1 MNCKEAIE
9 LAEEAIDKDL
19 PRAVKRRLDLH
30 LSRCEFCRRLFE
42 AERAEHVRWFR
53 IFNDPAAMR
62 SLPPGFADRLVA
74 TAHVDR
80 LGFWFRIPRW
90 AKIAACFALLLSG
103 AVYAAAIARPKQV
116 EPVCPPEDPVM
127 DVGKLPCDETLS
139 EEGTQ
144 MSIQKTL
151 TAAAS
156 AAVLTAT
163 ALDYPVYTVTTSGD
177 GTNNLSSAQVEVV
190 SEEGATPETVAFSSL
205 ALTSGTFR
213 KKGTGFLMS
222 ADGMASFTGTV
233 LVEEGA
239 WISTKLGHLGRSAS
253 ATDRSSVVV
262 SNGASIVF
270 DIPDSETAAFRHN
283 ITLGGAGYNGMGAVC
298 VNSPGPNIS
307 AGKPLFRNST
317 WTMTDDATIK
327 QPNRISDKPLCTW
340 YVTLAMNGHTLTFSG
355 FGDVT
360 DSTYNRTYLF
370 NSLFSGTVG
379 HIVLDSA
386 RLYYYNYG
394 TSTSEYKAY
403 TFTGSSANTLTVKGG
418 DGNRT
423 RNGSWLYTSNMTH
436 PSPWTLVFDG
446 SGVVSAGSG
455 TWGTTNTI
463 PQAGWAGPVMLASE
477 NAFVTAGSTNAYS
490 FPNTISGKGGLQCSR
505 GQQINLI
512 NGGNSFKGEV
522 KINTGRDSSHDG
534 ELRVFWNGALPKD
547 SAGATLYNSDLT
559 LMYSHDYQLPSLIF
573 DVADGKSEKF
583 AGGTNGV
590 VRSFKKTGAG
600 VLDMTSPLTVTG
612 VTELAGGTL
621 RLPCDR
627 AGLVFGAEFHGDDLT
642 SSVGNIDNVITN
654 CVELGTDL
662 MYTDDLVK
670 WQRLDSTAY
679 NRRRLFTYH
688 GYIWNRTNEPQTWT
702 FAAQIVS
709 GMQIFIDGVQ
719 QNWTGVSSWYNFYN
733 DKKVGF
739 MTFSNVSRG
748 WHRLDVRAYATQ
760 ADSGYGLLANR
771 IGGVDKIE
779 NATWQADLGLAIDR
793 QGRGSKNYA
802 DYERLVD
809 PGDGSFLTVVPGD
822 AENADGV
829 IAHMP
834 KFDHLK
840 FTGGT
845 LDTRGS
851 NIAVPVL
858 EGVDGA
864 VTNSNAYYPGGSLT
878 VGQKWMLSGYAM
890 ENKTLEV
897 TGKLRFAAG
906 AMLDCADLAF
916 LSRNGGHTLAMATGG
931 IDGMPAFDGK
941 ASGNKGWHLVK
952 ESGNGVE
959 SLKLFWRLGTT
970 IVIR

>member
-1 MNCKEAIE
+1 MN
-9 LAEEAIDKDL
+9 
-19 PRAVKRRLDLH
+19 
-30 LSRCEFCRRLFE
+30 
-42 AERAEHVRWFR
+42 
-53 IFNDPAAMR
+53 
-62 SLPPGFADRLVA
+62 
-74 TAHVDR
+74 
-80 LGFWFRIPRW
+80 
-90 AKIAACFALLLSG
+90 
-103 AVYAAAIARPKQV
+103 
-116 EPVCPPEDPVM
+116 
-127 DVGKLPCDETLS
+127 
-139 EEGTQ
+139 
-144 MSIQKTL
+144 IQKTL

-163 ALDYPVYTVTTSGD
+163 ALEYPVYTVTTSGD
-177 GTNNLSSAQVEVV
+177 GTNSLSSAQVEVV
-190 SEEGATPETVAFSSL
+190 AEEGATPETVAFSSI
-205 ALTSGTFR
+205 TPTTGTFR

-222 ADGMASFTGTV
+222 ADGMASFAGTV

-239 WISTKLGHLGRSAS
+239 WISTKLGHLGKSTSAEKS
-253 ATDRSSVVV
+253 AVVV

-283 ITLGGAGYNGMGAVC
+283 ITLGGAGYNGMGAIC

-307 AGKPLFRNST
+307 ASKPLFRNST

-360 DSTYNRTYLF
+360 DLTYNRTYLF

-386 RLYYYNYG
+386 RLYYYNHG

-403 TFTGSSANTLTVKGG
+403 TFTGSSANTLTVRGG
-418 DGNRT
+418 DGNKT
-423 RNGSWLYTSNMTH
+423 RNDSWLYTSNMTH

-446 SGVVSAGSG
+446 SGAVSAGSG

-490 FPNTISGKGGLQCSR
+490 FPNTISGNGGLQCSR

-522 KINTGRDSSHDG
+522 KINTSRDPNHDG

-559 LMYSHDYQLPSLIF
+559 LMYSHDYHLPLLTF
-573 DVADGKSEKF
+573 DVAEGKTKKF
-583 AGGTNGV
+583 SGGTNGV

-621 RLPCDR
+621 RLPCAR
-627 AGLVFGAEFHGDDLT
+627 AGLVFGAEFHGNDLT
-642 SSVGNIDNVITN
+642 SSVGDINNVITN

-662 MYTDDLVK
+662 MYTDDRVQ
-670 WQRLDSTAY
+670 WQRLDPTAY

-719 QNWTGVSSWYNFYN
+719 QNWTGVSTWYNFYN

-739 MTFSNVSRG
+739 MTFSNVTPRC
-748 WHRLDVRAYATQ
+748 HRIDVRAYATQ
-760 ADSGYGLLANR
+760 VDAGYGLLANR
-771 IGGVDKIE
+771 IGGVDKIV

-793 QGRGSKNYA
+793 QGRGSTNYA

-822 AENADGV
+822 AENAEDV

-851 NIAVPVL
+851 DIAVPVL

-878 VGQKWMLSGYAM
+878 VGQKWIVSGAATAG
-890 ENKTLEV
+890 KTLKV
-897 TGKLRFAAG
+897 TGSLKFADGSVLEGTDFA
-906 AMLDCADLAF
+906 L
-916 LSRNGGHTLAMATGG
+916 LSRKTEHTLAMATGG
-931 IDGMPAFDGK
+931 IDGMPAFDSN
-941 ASGNKGWHLVK
+941 APGNKGWHLVK
-952 ESGNGVE
+952 VTENDVE
-959 SLKLFWRLGTT
+959 KLKLFWQLGGCRTD
-970 IVIR
+970 

>member
-1 MNCKEAIE
+1 MN
-9 LAEEAIDKDL
+9 
-19 PRAVKRRLDLH
+19 
-30 LSRCEFCRRLFE
+30 
-42 AERAEHVRWFR
+42 
-53 IFNDPAAMR
+53 M
-62 SLPPGFADRLVA
+62 
-74 TAHVDR
+74 
-80 LGFWFRIPRW
+80 
-90 AKIAACFALLLSG
+90 
-103 AVYAAAIARPKQV
+103 
-116 EPVCPPEDPVM
+116 
-127 DVGKLPCDETLS
+127 
-139 EEGTQ
+139 
-144 MSIQKTL
+144 QKTL

-156 AAVLTAT
+156 AVMLTAT
-163 ALDYPVYTVTTSGD
+163 ALEYPVYTVTTSGD
-177 GTNNLSSAQVEVV
+177 GTNSLSSAQVEVV
-190 SEEGATPETVAFSSL
+190 AEEGAASETVAFSSL

-222 ADGMASFTGTV
+222 ADGMSSFTGTV

-239 WISTKLGHLGRSAS
+239 WISTKLGHLGKSTSAEKS
-253 ATDRSSVVV
+253 AVVV

-270 DIPDSETAAFRHN
+270 DIPDSATAAFRHN

-317 WTMTDDATIK
+317 WTMTDDAAIK

-386 RLYYYNYG
+386 RLYYYNYD
-394 TSTSEYKAY
+394 TSTSAY
-403 TFTGSSANTLTVKGG
+403 TFTGSGANTLTIRGG

-423 RNGSWLYTSNMTH
+423 RNDSWLYTSYMTQ
-436 PSPWTLVFDG
+436 PSPWTLVFEG
-446 SGVVSAGSG
+446 SGVVSSGSG

-463 PQAGWAGPVMLASE
+463 PQAGWAGPVVLSSE
-477 NAFVTAGSTNAYS
+477 NAFVTGSSTNS
-490 FPNTISGKGGLQCSR
+490 FSFLNAVSGNGGLQCSR

-522 KINTGRDSSHDG
+522 KINTSRDPNHDG
-534 ELRVFWNGALPKD
+534 ELRVFWDGALPKD

-559 LMYSHDYQLPSLIF
+559 LMYSHGYQLPSLIF

-627 AGLVFGAEFHGDDLT
+627 AGLIFGWRVQEGSASEGVSALT
-642 SSVGNIDNVITN
+642 PMLTN
-654 CVELGTDL
+654 RVEQGANLC
-662 MYTDDLVK
+662 YTDDMVE
-670 WQRLDSTAY
+670 WQRLDS
-679 NRRRLFTYH
+679 NVKRLFTYH
-688 GYIWNRTNEPQTWT
+688 GYIWNRTDEPQTWT
-702 FAAQIVS
+702 FAAQIS
-709 GMQIFIDGVQ
+709 QGMQIYIDGVNQ
-719 QNWTGVSSWYNFYN
+719 SWTDVSSWYNFYA
-733 DKKVGF
+733 DMKVGF
-739 MTFSNVSRG
+739 MTFSDVATG
-748 WHRLDVRAYATQ
+748 CHRIDVRMYTGSDRRAWGTV
-760 ADSGYGLLANR
+760 ANR
-771 IGGVDKIE
+771 WQGEGVSGTPT

-793 QGRGSKNYA
+793 QGRGSTNYA

-851 NIAVPVL
+851 DIAVPVL

-878 VGQKWMLSGYAM
+878 VGQKWTLSGYAM
-890 ENKTLEV
+890 ENKTLKV
-897 TGKLRFAAG
+897 TGKMKFAAG

>member
-1 MNCKEAIE
+1 MN
-9 LAEEAIDKDL
+9 
-19 PRAVKRRLDLH
+19 
-30 LSRCEFCRRLFE
+30 
-42 AERAEHVRWFR
+42 
-53 IFNDPAAMR
+53 
-62 SLPPGFADRLVA
+62 
-74 TAHVDR
+74 
-80 LGFWFRIPRW
+80 
-90 AKIAACFALLLSG
+90 
-103 AVYAAAIARPKQV
+103 
-116 EPVCPPEDPVM
+116 
-127 DVGKLPCDETLS
+127 
-139 EEGTQ
+139 
-144 MSIQKTL
+144 IQKTL

-163 ALDYPVYTVTTSGD
+163 ALDYPVYTVTTSGN

-190 SEEGATPETVAFSSL
+190 SADGATPETVAFTSL
-205 ALTSGTFR
+205 TLSSGTFR

-253 ATDRSSVVV
+253 ATDRSAVVV

-270 DIPDSETAAFRHN
+270 DIPDSATAAFRHN
-283 ITLGGAGYNGMGAVC
+283 ITLGGVGYNGMGVVC
-298 VNSPGPNIS
+298 VNDPGPNTS
-307 AGKPLFRNST
+307 ASKPLFRNST

-327 QPNRISDKPLCTW
+327 LLNRTSNKPLCAW
-340 YVTLAMNGHTLTFSG
+340 YVSFAMNGHTLTFSG

-360 DSTYNRTYLF
+360 GSTYNHTYLF
-370 NSLFSGTVG
+370 NSTFSGTIG

-386 RLYYYNYG
+386 RLYYYNHG
-394 TSTSEYKAY
+394 TSTSTY
-403 TFTGSSANTLTVKGG
+403 TFTGSGANTLTVKGG

-423 RNGSWLYTSNMTH
+423 RNDAWLYTSYMTQ
-436 PSPWTLVFDG
+436 PSPWTLVFEG
-446 SGVVSAGSG
+446 SGVVSSGSG

-463 PQAGWAGPVMLASE
+463 PQAGWSGHVVLSNG
-477 NAFVTAGSTNAYS
+477 NAFVTGASTNSYS
-490 FPNTISGKGGLQCSR
+490 FLNTVSGNGGLQCSR
-505 GQQINLI
+505 GQQINLV

-522 KINTGRDSSHDG
+522 KINTSRDPNHDG
-534 ELRVFWNGALPKD
+534 ELRVFWDGALPKD

-670 WQRLDSTAY
+670 WQRLDSTVY

-688 GYIWNRTNEPQTWT
+688 GYIWNRTNESQTWT
-702 FAAQIVS
+702 FASQIVS

-739 MTFSNVSRG
+739 MTFSNVSPG

-802 DYERLVD
+802 DYEKLVD

-822 AENADGV
+822 AESAEGV

-840 FTGGT
+840 FTGGK

-851 NIAVPVL
+851 DITVPVL
-858 EGVDGA
+858 EGVNGV
-864 VTNSNAYYPGGSLT
+864 VTNSNAYFPGGSLT
-878 VGQKWMLSGYAM
+878 VGQKWIIPGAATA
-890 ENKTLEV
+890 NKTLKV
-897 TGKLRFAAG
+897 SGKLKFAAG
-906 AMLDCADLAF
+906 SVLEWDSLAS
-916 LSRNGGHTLAMATGG
+916 LPHNEHTLATATRG
-931 IDGMPAFDGK
+931 IDGIPTFDTR
-941 ASGNKGWHLVK
+941 ARGNKGWHLVK
-952 ESGNGVE
+952 TTVNGVD
-959 SLKLFWRLGTT
+959 SLKFFWRLGT
-970 IVIR
+970 IISFH

>member
-1 MNCKEAIE
+1 MNCKDAIE

-30 LSRCEFCRRLFE
+30 LSRCESCRRLFE

-53 IFNDPAAMR
+53 IFNDPAAMH
-62 SLPPGFADRLVA
+62 SLPQGFEDRLVA
-74 TAHVDR
+74 AAHVAR
-80 LGFWFRIPRW
+80 CGFWSRIPRW
-90 AKIAACFALLLSG
+90 AKIAACLVLLLSG
-103 AVYAAAIARPKQV
+103 ATYAAVIARPKQV
-116 EPVCPPEDPVM
+116 ESVLPSEEPVM
-127 DVGKLPCDETLS
+127 DVGKLPYDEILQ
-139 EEGTQ
+139 EEGTP
-144 MSIQKTL
+144 MNMQKTL

-156 AAVLTAT
+156 AVMLTAT
-163 ALDYPVYTVTTSGD
+163 ALEYPVYTVTTSGD
-177 GTNNLSSAQVEVV
+177 GTNNLYSAQVEVV
-190 SEEGATPETVAFSSL
+190 PEAGAASETVAFSSI
-205 ALTSGTFR
+205 TPTKGTFR

-222 ADGMASFTGTV
+222 ADGMSSFTGTV

-239 WISTKLGHLGRSAS
+239 WISTKLGHLGKSTYAEKSA
-253 ATDRSSVVV
+253 VVV

-298 VNSPGPNIS
+298 VNSPGSNIS
-307 AGKPLFRNST
+307 ASKPLFRNST

-327 QPNRISDKPLCTW
+327 LLTRTDKLLCTW
-340 YVTLAMNGHTLTFSG
+340 YVTFAMNGHTLTFSG

-370 NSLFSGTVG
+370 NSAFSGTVG

-386 RLYYYNYG
+386 RLYYYNYDTA
-394 TSTSEYKAY
+394 TSTY
-403 TFTGSSANTLTVKGG
+403 TFTGSSANTLTIRGG

-423 RNGSWLYTSNMTH
+423 RNDAWLNTSFMTQ
-436 PSPWTLVFDG
+436 PSPWTLVFEG
-446 SGVVSAGSG
+446 SGVVSSGSG

-463 PQAGWAGPVMLASE
+463 PQAGWAGPVVLSSE
-477 NAFVTAGSTNAYS
+477 NAFVTGSSTNSYS
-490 FPNTISGKGGLQCSR
+490 FLNAVSGNGGLQCSR

-522 KINTGRDSSHDG
+522 KINTSSDPNHDG

-559 LMYSHDYQLPSLIF
+559 LMYSHDYQLPLLTF
-573 DVADGKSEKF
+573 DVADGKTKKF
-583 AGGTNGV
+583 SGGTNGV

-627 AGLVFGAEFHGDDLT
+627 AGLIFGWRVQEGSASEGVSALT
-642 SSVGNIDNVITN
+642 PMLTN
-654 CVELGTDL
+654 RVEQGANLV
-662 MYTDDLVK
+662 YTDDMVE
-670 WQRLDSTAY
+670 WQRFDS
-679 NRRRLFTYH
+679 NVKRLFTYH
-688 GYIWNRTNEPQTWT
+688 GYIWNRANAAQTWT
-702 FAAQIVS
+702 FAAQITQ
-709 GMQIFIDGVQ
+709 GMQIYIDGVK
-719 QNWTGVSSWYNFYN
+719 QNWTDVSSWYNFYS

-739 MTFSNVSRG
+739 MTFNNVAPG
-748 WHRLDVRAYATQ
+748 CHQIDVRMYTGS
-760 ADSGYGLLANR
+760 DRRSWGTVANR
-771 IGGVDKIE
+771 WQGEGVSGTPT

-793 QGRGSKNYA
+793 QGRGSTNYA

-822 AENADGV
+822 AENAEGV

-851 NIAVPVL
+851 DIAVPVL
-858 EGVDGA
+858 EGVNGA

-878 VGQKWMLSGYAM
+878 VGEKWIISGAATA
-890 ENKTLEV
+890 NKTLKV
-897 TGKLRFAAG
+897 TGRLKFAAG
-906 AMLDCADLAF
+906 SVLESVDLAV
-916 LSRNGGHTLAMATGG
+916 LPHGEYTLATATGG
-931 IDGMPAFDGK
+931 IDGMPAFDDM
-941 ASGNKGWHLVK
+941 ARGNKGWHLVK
-952 ESGNGVE
+952 ESVNGVE
-959 SLKLFWRLGTT
+959 SLKFFWQSGMA

>member
-1 MNCKEAIE
+1 
-9 LAEEAIDKDL
+9 
-19 PRAVKRRLDLH
+19 
-30 LSRCEFCRRLFE
+30 
-42 AERAEHVRWFR
+42 
-53 IFNDPAAMR
+53 
-62 SLPPGFADRLVA
+62 
-74 TAHVDR
+74 
-80 LGFWFRIPRW
+80 
-90 AKIAACFALLLSG
+90 
-103 AVYAAAIARPKQV
+103 
-116 EPVCPPEDPVM
+116 
-127 DVGKLPCDETLS
+127 
-139 EEGTQ
+139 

-163 ALDYPVYTVTTSGD
+163 ALEYPVYTVTTSGD
-177 GTNNLSSAQVEVV
+177 GTNSLSSAQVEVV
-190 SEEGATPETVAFSSL
+190 PEAGAASETVAFSSI
-205 ALTSGTFR
+205 TPTKGTFR

-222 ADGMASFTGTV
+222 ADGMSSFTGTV

-239 WISTKLGHLGRSAS
+239 WISTKLGHLGKSTYAEKSA
-253 ATDRSSVVV
+253 VVV

-270 DIPDSETAAFRHN
+270 DILDSETAAFRHN

-394 TSTSEYKAY
+394 TSTSAY

-418 DGNRT
+418 DGNKT
-423 RNGSWLYTSNMTH
+423 RNDSWLITDNMVQG
-436 PSPWTLVFDG
+436 SPWTLKIENKG
-446 SGVVSAGSG
+446 IIRASSGD
-455 TWGTTNTI
+455 WGTTNSI
-463 PQAGWAGPVMLASE
+463 AKAGWAGPVQLVNGLGFLSG
-477 NAFVTAGSTNAYS
+477 NSGKS
-490 FPNTISGKGGLQCSR
+490 FTLPNTVYGNGGLQCTR
-505 GQQINLI
+505 GLQINLI
-512 NGGNSFKGEV
+512 NAGNSFDGELRM
-522 KINTGRDSSHDG
+522 NTNRDAEHDG
-534 ELRVFWNGALPKD
+534 ELRVFWDGALPKD

-559 LMYSHDYQLPSLIF
+559 LMYSHDYHLPLLTF
-573 DVADGKSEKF
+573 DVAEGKTKKF
-583 AGGTNGV
+583 SGGTNGV

-627 AGLVFGAEFHGDDLT
+627 AGLIFGWRVQEENADDGVSALT
-642 SSVGNIDNVITN
+642 PMLTN
-654 CVELGTDL
+654 RVEQGANLV
-662 MYTDDLVK
+662 YTDDMVE
-670 WQRLDSTAY
+670 WQRFDS
-679 NRRRLFTYH
+679 NVKRLFTYH
-688 GYIWNRTNEPQTWT
+688 GYIWNRTNAAQIWT
-702 FAAQIVS
+702 FAAQITQ
-709 GMQIFIDGVQ
+709 GMQIYIDGVKQ
-719 QNWTGVSSWYNFYN
+719 SWTGVSSWYNFYN

-739 MTFSNVSRG
+739 MTFSNVAPG
-748 WHRLDVRAYATQ
+748 CHQIDVRMYTGSDRRAWGTV
-760 ADSGYGLLANR
+760 ANR
-771 IGGVDKIE
+771 WQGEGVSGTPT

-793 QGRGSKNYA
+793 QGRGSTNYA

-840 FTGGT
+840 FTGGM

-878 VGQKWMLSGYAM
+878 VGEKWMLSGYAM

-897 TGKLRFAAG
+897 TGKLRFATG
-906 AMLDCADLAF
+906 AMLDCADLEI
-916 LSRNGGHTLAMATGG
+916 LSRNGEHTLATATGG
-931 IDGMPAFDGK
+931 IDGVPAFDDK
-941 ASGNKGWHLVK
+941 ARGNKGWHLVK
-952 ESGNGVE
+952 ESVNGVE
-959 SLKLFWRLGTT
+959 SLKFFWRLGTT
-970 IVIR
+970 VVIR

>member
-1 MNCKEAIE
+1 MNCTEAID
-9 LAEEAIDKDL
+9 LAEEAMDKDL

-30 LSRCEFCRRLFE
+30 LSRCESCRRLFE
-42 AERAEHVRWFR
+42 AESAEHVRWFR

-62 SLPPGFADRLVA
+62 SLPPGFADRLAA
-74 TAHVDR
+74 TAHVAR

-103 AVYAAAIARPKQV
+103 AVYAAAIARLKQV
-116 EPVCPPEDPVM
+116 EPVCPPEEPVM
-127 DVGKLPCDETLS
+127 YVGKLPYDETLQ

-144 MSIQKTL
+144 MNMQKTL

-156 AAVLTAT
+156 AVVLTAT
-163 ALDYPVYTVTTSGD
+163 ALEYPVYTVTTSGD
-177 GTNNLSSAQVEVV
+177 GTNSLSSAQVEVV
-190 SEEGATPETVAFSSL
+190 AEEGATPETVAFSSI
-205 ALTSGTFR
+205 TPTPTTGTFR

-270 DIPDSETAAFRHN
+270 DIPDSATAAFRHN

-386 RLYYYNYG
+386 RLYYYNYSDA
-394 TSTSEYKAY
+394 TNSVY

-418 DGNRT
+418 DGNKT
-423 RNGSWLYTSNMTH
+423 RNDSWLITDNMVQG
-436 PSPWTLVFDG
+436 SPWTLKIENGGVIRAS
-446 SGVVSAGSG
+446 SGD
-455 TWGTTNTI
+455 WGTTNSI
-463 PQAGWAGPVMLASE
+463 AKAGWAGPVQLVDGLGFLSS
-477 NAFVTAGSTNAYS
+477 NSGKS
-490 FPNTISGKGGLQCSR
+490 FTLPNTVYGNGGLQCTR
-505 GQQINLI
+505 GLQINLI
-512 NGGNSFKGEV
+512 NAGNSFGGELRM
-522 KINTGRDSSHDG
+522 NTNRDDQHDG
-534 ELRVFWNGALPKD
+534 ELRVFWDGALPKD

-559 LMYSHDYQLPSLIF
+559 LMYSHDYHLPLLTF
-573 DVADGKSEKF
+573 DVAEGKTKKF
-583 AGGTNGV
+583 SGGTNGV

-627 AGLVFGAEFHGDDLT
+627 AGLVFGAEFHGNDLT
-642 SSVGNIDNVITN
+642 SSVDDINNVITN

-662 MYTDDLVK
+662 MYTDDRVQ
-670 WQRLDSTAY
+670 WQRLDPTAY

-702 FAAQIVS
+702 FAAQIVN
-709 GMQIFIDGVQ
+709 GMQIFIDGVK

-739 MTFSNVSRG
+739 MTFSNVTPRC
-748 WHRLDVRAYATQ
+748 HRIDVRAYATEK
-760 ADSGYGLLANR
+760 DVGYGLLANR
-771 IGGVDKIE
+771 IGGVDKIV

-793 QGRGSKNYA
+793 QGRGSTNYA

-851 NIAVPVL
+851 DITVPVL

-864 VTNSNAYYPGGSLT
+864 VTNSNAYYPGGTLT
-878 VGQKWMLSGYAM
+878 VGERWIISGAATA
-890 ENKTLEV
+890 NKTLKV
-897 TGKLRFAAG
+897 TGRLKFAVG
-906 AMLDCADLAF
+906 SVLDGADLEVLAH
-916 LSRNGGHTLAMATGG
+916 GEYTLATATGG
-931 IDGMPAFDGK
+931 IDGMPAFDDR
-941 ASGNKGWHLVK
+941 ARGNKGWHLVN
-952 ESGNGVE
+952 ESVNGVE
-959 SLKLFWRLGTT
+959 SLKFYWQSGMA
-970 IVIR
+970 IIIR

>member
-1 MNCKEAIE
+1 MNCTEAID
-9 LAEEAIDKDL
+9 LAEEAMDKDL

-30 LSRCEFCRRLFE
+30 LARCESCRRLFE

-62 SLPPGFADRLVA
+62 SLPPGFAGRLAA
-74 TAHVDR
+74 TAHVAR

-90 AKIAACFALLLSG
+90 AKIAACLVLLLSG
-103 AVYAAAIARPKQV
+103 ATYAAAIARPKQV
-116 EPVCPPEDPVM
+116 ESDLPPEEPVM
-127 DVGKLPCDETLS
+127 DVGKLPYDETLQ

-144 MSIQKTL
+144 MNMQKTL
-151 TAAAS
+151 TVAAS
-156 AAVLTAT
+156 AVVLTAT
-163 ALDYPVYTVTTSGD
+163 ALEYPVYTVTTSGD
-177 GTNNLSSAQVEVV
+177 GTNSLSSAQVEVV
-190 SEEGATPETVAFSSL
+190 AEEGATPEMVAFSSI
-205 ALTSGTFR
+205 TPTPTKGTFR

-222 ADGMASFTGTV
+222 ADGMSSFTGTV

-253 ATDRSSVVV
+253 SSERSEVVV

-298 VNSPGPNIS
+298 VNSPGPNMS
-307 AGKPLFRNST
+307 SGKPLFRNST

-327 QPNRISDKPLCTW
+327 QLNRTSDKPLCAY
-340 YVTLAMNGHTLTFSG
+340 YVTFAMNGHTLTFSG

-360 DSTYNRTYLF
+360 SETYNRTYLF
-370 NSLFSGTVG
+370 NSQFPEPVG

-386 RLYYYNYG
+386 RLYYCNSG
-394 TSTSEYKAY
+394 ASTSTY

-418 DGNRT
+418 DGGKT
-423 RNGSWLYTSNMTH
+423 RNDSWLITDNMVQG
-436 PSPWTLVFDG
+436 SPWTLKIENDG
-446 SGVVSAGSG
+446 IIRASSGE
-455 TWGTTNTI
+455 WGTTNSI
-463 PQAGWAGPVMLASE
+463 AKAGWAGPVQLVDGLGFLSS
-477 NAFVTAGSTNAYS
+477 NPGQS
-490 FPNTISGKGGLQCSR
+490 FTLPNTVYGNGGLQCTR
-505 GQQINLI
+505 GLQINLI
-512 NGGNSFKGEV
+512 NAGNSFDGELRL
-522 KINTGRDSSHDG
+522 NTNRDDEHDG
-534 ELRVFWNGALPKD
+534 ELRVFWDGALPKD

-559 LMYSHDYQLPSLIF
+559 LMYSHDYHLPLLTF
-573 DVADGKSEKF
+573 DVAEGKTKKF
-583 AGGTNGV
+583 SGGTNGV

-621 RLPCDR
+621 RLPCTR
-627 AGLVFGAEFHGDDLT
+627 AGLVFGAEFHGSDLT
-642 SSVGNIDNVITN
+642 SSVGDINNVITN

-662 MYTDDLVK
+662 MYTDDRVQ
-670 WQRLDSTAY
+670 WQRLDPTAY

-709 GMQIFIDGVQ
+709 GMQIFIDGVK
-719 QNWTGVSSWYNFYN
+719 QNWTGVSTWYNFYN

-739 MTFSNVSRG
+739 MTFNNVSPG

-760 ADSGYGLLANR
+760 ADSGYGFLANR

-793 QGRGSKNYA
+793 QGRGSTNYA
-802 DYERLVD
+802 DYEKLVD

-851 NIAVPVL
+851 DIAVSVL

-890 ENKTLEV
+890 ENKTLKV
-897 TGKLRFAAG
+897 TGKLRFATG
-906 AMLDCADLAF
+906 AMLDCADLKI
-916 LSRNGGHTLAMATGG
+916 LSRKVEHTLATATGG
-931 IDGMPAFDGK
+931 IDGMPAFDDK
-941 ASGNKGWHLVK
+941 AHGSKGWHLVK
-952 ESGNGVE
+952 ESVNGVE
-959 SLKLFWRLGTT
+959 SLKFFWRLGMTV
-970 IVIR
+970 VIR

>member
-1 MNCKEAIE
+1 MNCTEAID
-9 LAEEAIDKDL
+9 LAEEAMDKDL

-30 LSRCEFCRRLFE
+30 LSRCESCRRLFE
-42 AERAEHVRWFR
+42 AESAEHVRWFR

-62 SLPPGFADRLVA
+62 SLPPGFAGRLAA
-74 TAHVDR
+74 TAR
-80 LGFWFRIPRW
+80 LARPGFWFRIPRW

-103 AVYAAAIARPKQV
+103 AVYAAAIARLKQV

-127 DVGKLPCDETLS
+127 DVGKLPYDDTLQ

-144 MSIQKTL
+144 MNMQRTLTSAASAVVL
-151 TAAAS
+151 TAAA
-156 AAVLTAT
+156 LE
-163 ALDYPVYTVTTSGD
+163 YPVYTVTTSGD
-177 GTNNLSSAQVEVV
+177 GTNSLSSAQVEVV
-190 SEEGATPETVAFSSL
+190 SEAGAASETVAFSSI
-205 ALTSGTFR
+205 APTKGTFR

-239 WISTKLGHLGRSAS
+239 WISTKLGHLGKSTSAEKS
-253 ATDRSSVVV
+253 AVVV

-298 VNSPGPNIS
+298 VNSPGTNNVS

-317 WTMTDDATIK
+317 WTMTDDATIR
-327 QPNRISDKPLCTW
+327 QLNRISDMPLCTW
-340 YVTLAMNGHTLTFSG
+340 YVAFAMNGHTLTFSG
-355 FGDVT
+355 FGDVNG
-360 DSTYNRTYLF
+360 STYNRTYLF
-370 NSLFSGTVG
+370 NSTFSETVG

-386 RLYYYNYG
+386 RLYYYNYNI
-394 TSTSEYKAY
+394 SDSAY

-418 DGNRT
+418 DGGKT
-423 RNGSWLYTSNMTH
+423 RNDSWLITDNMVQG
-436 PSPWTLVFDG
+436 SPWTLKIENGGVIRAS
-446 SGVVSAGSG
+446 SGD
-455 TWGTTNTI
+455 WGTTNSI
-463 PQAGWAGPVMLASE
+463 AKAGWAGPVQLVNGLGFLSS
-477 NAFVTAGSTNAYS
+477 NSGKS
-490 FPNTISGKGGLQCSR
+490 FTLPNTVYGNGGLQCTR
-505 GQQINLI
+505 GLQINLI
-512 NGGNSFKGEV
+512 NAGNSFGGELRM
-522 KINTGRDSSHDG
+522 NTNRDAEHDG
-534 ELRVFWNGALPKD
+534 ELRVFWDGALPKD

-559 LMYSHDYQLPSLIF
+559 LMYSHDYHLPLLTF
-573 DVADGKSEKF
+573 DVAEGKTKKF
-583 AGGTNGV
+583 SGGTNGV

-600 VLDMTSPLTVTG
+600 VLGMTSPLTVTG

-627 AGLVFGAEFHGDDLT
+627 AGLVFGAEFHGTDLT
-642 SSVGNIDNVITN
+642 SSVGDINNVITN

-662 MYTDDLVK
+662 MYTDDRVQ
-670 WQRLDSTAY
+670 WQRLDPTAY

-702 FAAQIVS
+702 FAAQIVN
-709 GMQIFIDGVQ
+709 GMQIFIDGVN

-739 MTFSNVSRG
+739 MTFSNVTPG
-748 WHRLDVRAYATQ
+748 CHRLDVRAYATES
-760 ADSGYGLLANR
+760 DVGYGLLANR
-771 IGGVDKIE
+771 IGGVDKIV
-779 NATWQADLGLAIDR
+779 NATWQADLGLAVDR
-793 QGRGSKNYA
+793 QGRGSSNYA

-851 NIAVPVL
+851 DIAVPVL

-897 TGKLRFAAG
+897 TGKLRFATG
-906 AMLDCADLAF
+906 AMLDCADLEI
-916 LSRNGGHTLAMATGG
+916 LSHKGEHTLATATGG
-931 IDGMPAFDGK
+931 IDGMPAFDDK
-941 ASGNKGWHLVK
+941 AHGSKGWRLVK
-952 ESGNGVE
+952 EAVNGVE
-959 SLKLFWRLGTT
+959 SLKFFWRLGTT
-970 IVIR
+970 VVIR

>member
-9 LAEEAIDKDL
+9 LAEEAMDRDL

-30 LSRCEFCRRLFE
+30 LSHCESCRRLFE

-53 IFNDPAAMR
+53 IFNDPAFMR
-62 SLPPGFADRLVA
+62 SLPPGFADRLAEAALVN
-74 TAHVDR
+74 R
-80 LGFWFRIPRW
+80 PGFWFRIPRW
-90 AKIAACFALLLSG
+90 LKRVACLALLLSG
-103 AVYAAAIARPKQV
+103 VAYAAVVARPRQV
-116 EPVCPPEDPVM
+116 EPIGPIEDPVM
-127 DVGKLPCDETLS
+127 DFGKLPCDETLQ
-139 EEGTQ
+139 EEETQ
-144 MSIQKTL
+144 MNIQKTL

-156 AAVLTAT
+156 AVVLTAT
-163 ALDYPVYTVTTSGD
+163 AFDYPVYTVTTSGD
-177 GTNNLSSAQVEVV
+177 GTTSLASAQVEVV
-190 SEEGATPETVAFSSL
+190 SAEGATPETVAFSSL
-205 ALTSGTFR
+205 TLSSGTFR

-253 ATDRSSVVV
+253 TTDRSAVVV

-270 DIPDSETAAFRHN
+270 DIPDSATAAFRHN
-283 ITLGGAGYNGMGAVC
+283 ITLGGVGYNGMGAVC
-298 VNSPGPNIS
+298 MNSPGPNTS
-307 AGKPLFRNST
+307 ASKPLFRNST

-327 QPNRISDKPLCTW
+327 LLNRTDKPLCTW
-340 YVTLAMNGHTLTFSG
+340 YVTFAMNGHTLTFSG

-360 DSTYNRTYLF
+360 GSTYNRTYLF
-370 NSLFSGTVG
+370 NSAFSGTVG

-386 RLYYYNYG
+386 RLYYYNYDTA
-394 TSTSEYKAY
+394 TSTY
-403 TFTGSSANTLTVKGG
+403 TFTGSSANTLTIRGG

-423 RNGSWLYTSNMTH
+423 RNDAWLYTGNMTQ
-436 PSPWTLVFDG
+436 PSPWTLVFEG
-446 SGVVSAGSG
+446 SGVLSSGSG

-463 PQAGWAGPVMLASE
+463 PQAGWAGPVVLSSE
-477 NAFVTAGSTNAYS
+477 NAFVTGGSTNSYS
-490 FPNTISGKGGLQCSR
+490 FLNTVSGNGGLQCSR
-505 GQQINLI
+505 GQQINLV

-522 KINTGRDSSHDG
+522 KINASRDSNHDG

-559 LMYSHDYQLPSLIF
+559 LMYSHDYQLPLLTF
-573 DVADGKSEKF
+573 DVADGKTKKF
-583 AGGTNGV
+583 SGGTNGV
-590 VRSFKKTGAG
+590 VRSFRKTGAG

-670 WQRLDSTAY
+670 WQRLDSTPY

-739 MTFSNVSRG
+739 MTFSNVSPG

-793 QGRGSKNYA
+793 QGRGSTNCE
-802 DYERLVD
+802 DYEKLVD
-809 PGDGSFLTVVPGD
+809 PGDGSFLTVVPGN
-822 AENADGV
+822 AENAEGV

-845 LDTRGS
+845 LDVRGS
-851 NIAVPVL
+851 DITVPVL
-858 EGVDGA
+858 EGVNGEVA
-864 VTNSNAYYPGGSLT
+864 NSNTYFPGGSLT
-878 VGQKWMLSGYAM
+878 VGRKWIVPSSVG
-890 ENKTLEV
+890 KTL
-897 TGKLRFAAG
+897 TIACKLKFAAG
-906 AMLDCADLAF
+906 AALECDFTNLPH
-916 LSRNGGHTLAMATGG
+916 GEYTLATAAGG
-931 IDGMPAFDGK
+931 IDGVPAFDT
-941 ASGNKGWHLVK
+941 AANRGWHLVK
-952 ESGNGVE
+952 GTANGVD
-959 SLKLFWRLGTT
+959 SLKLFWQPGMM
-970 IVIR
+970 IVIH

>member
-1 MNCKEAIE
+1 MNMQ
-9 LAEEAIDKDL
+9 
-19 PRAVKRRLDLH
+19 R
-30 LSRCEFCRRLFE
+30 
-42 AERAEHVRWFR
+42 
-53 IFNDPAAMR
+53 
-62 SLPPGFADRLVA
+62 
-74 TAHVDR
+74 
-80 LGFWFRIPRW
+80 
-90 AKIAACFALLLSG
+90 
-103 AVYAAAIARPKQV
+103 
-116 EPVCPPEDPVM
+116 
-127 DVGKLPCDETLS
+127 TLS
-139 EEGTQ
+139 
-144 MSIQKTL
+144 
-151 TAAAS
+151 AAAS
-156 AAVLTAT
+156 AVMLTAT
-163 ALDYPVYTVTTSGD
+163 ALEYPVYTVTTSGD
-177 GTNNLSSAQVEVV
+177 GTNSLSSAQVEVV
-190 SEEGATPETVAFSSL
+190 PEAGAASETVAFSSI
-205 ALTSGTFR
+205 TPTKGTFR

-222 ADGMASFTGTV
+222 ADGMSSFTGTV

-270 DIPDSETAAFRHN
+270 DIPDSATAAFRHN

-394 TSTSEYKAY
+394 TSTSAY

-418 DGNRT
+418 DGNKT
-423 RNGSWLYTSNMTH
+423 RNDSWLITDNMVQG
-436 PSPWTLVFDG
+436 SPWTLKIENKG
-446 SGVVSAGSG
+446 IIRASSGD
-455 TWGTTNTI
+455 WGTTNSI
-463 PQAGWAGPVMLASE
+463 AKAGWAGPVQLVNGLGFLSG
-477 NAFVTAGSTNAYS
+477 NSGKS
-490 FPNTISGKGGLQCSR
+490 FTLPNTVYGNGGLQCTR
-505 GQQINLI
+505 GLQINLI
-512 NGGNSFKGEV
+512 NAGNSFDGELRM
-522 KINTGRDSSHDG
+522 NTNRDAEHDG
-534 ELRVFWNGALPKD
+534 ELRVFWDGALPKD

-559 LMYSHDYQLPSLIF
+559 LMYSHDYHLPLLTF
-573 DVADGKSEKF
+573 DVAEGKTKKF
-583 AGGTNGV
+583 SGGTNGV

-627 AGLVFGAEFHGDDLT
+627 AGLIFGWRVQEGNAGDGVSALT
-642 SSVGNIDNVITN
+642 PMLTN
-654 CVELGTDL
+654 RVEQGANLV
-662 MYTDDLVK
+662 YTDDMVE
-670 WQRLDSTAY
+670 WQRFDS
-679 NRRRLFTYH
+679 NVKRLFTYH
-688 GYIWNRTNEPQTWT
+688 GYIWNRTNAAQIWT
-702 FAAQIVS
+702 FAAQITQ
-709 GMQIFIDGVQ
+709 GMQIYIDGVKQ
-719 QNWTGVSSWYNFYN
+719 GWTDVSSWYSFYA

-739 MTFSNVSRG
+739 MTFSNVAPG
-748 WHRLDVRAYATQ
+748 CHQIDVRMYTGSDRRAWGTV
-760 ADSGYGLLANR
+760 ANR
-771 IGGVDKIE
+771 WQGEGVSGTPT

-793 QGRGSKNYA
+793 QGRGSTNYA

-840 FTGGT
+840 FTGGM

-878 VGQKWMLSGYAM
+878 VGEKWMLSGYAM

-897 TGKLRFAAG
+897 TGKLRFATG
-906 AMLDCADLAF
+906 AMLDCADLEI
-916 LSRNGGHTLAMATGG
+916 LSRNGEHTLATATGG
-931 IDGMPAFDGK
+931 IDGVPAFDDK
-941 ASGNKGWHLVK
+941 ARGNKGWHLVK
-952 ESGNGVE
+952 ESVNGVE
-959 SLKLFWRLGTT
+959 SLKFFWRLGTT
-970 IVIR
+970 VVIR

>member
-1 MNCKEAIE
+1 MNCKEALD
-9 LAEEAIDKDL
+9 LAEEAMDKDL

-30 LSRCEFCRRLFE
+30 LSRCESCRRLFD

-53 IFNDPAAMR
+53 VFNDPSAMR
-62 SLPPGFADRLVA
+62 RLPPGFADRLAA
-74 TAHVDR
+74 TAHVAHPG
-80 LGFWFRIPRW
+80 LWFRIPRW
-90 AKIAACFALLLSG
+90 LKRVACLALLLSG
-103 AVYAAAIARPKQV
+103 AAYAAVIARPKQV

-127 DVGKLPCDETLS
+127 DFGKLPCDEPLP
-139 EEGTQ
+139 EEKTQ
-144 MSIQKTL
+144 MNIKTL

-163 ALDYPVYTVTTSGD
+163 ALDYPVYTVTTSGE
-177 GTNNLSSAQVEVV
+177 GTNNLSSAQVEII
-190 SEEGATPETVAFSSL
+190 SGEGATPETVAFSSITPT
-205 ALTSGTFR
+205 AGTFR

-233 LVEEGA
+233 IVEEGA
-239 WISTKLGHLGRSAS
+239 WISTKLGHLGKSAS
-253 ATDRSSVVV
+253 SSDRSSVVV

-270 DIPDSETAAFRHN
+270 DIPDSATAGGFRHN
-283 ITLGGAGYNGMGAVC
+283 ITLGGSGYNGMGAVC

-307 AGKPLFRNST
+307 ASRPLFRNST

-327 QPNRISDKPLCTW
+327 LLNRTTEKPLCTW
-340 YVTLAMNGHTLTFSG
+340 YVAFAMNGHTLTFSG
-355 FGDVT
+355 FGDVNG
-360 DSTYNRTYLF
+360 STYNRTYLF
-370 NSLFSGTVG
+370 NSTFLGTVG

-386 RLYYYNYG
+386 RLYYYNND
-394 TSTSEYKAY
+394 TSTSAY
-403 TFTGSSANTLTVKGG
+403 TFTGSSANTLTVRGG

-423 RNGSWLYTSNMTH
+423 RNDSWLYTSYMTQ

-490 FPNTISGKGGLQCSR
+490 FPNTVSGNGGLQCSR

-512 NGGNSFKGEV
+512 NSGNSFKGEV
-522 KINTGRDSSHDG
+522 KINTSRDPNHDG

-547 SAGATLYNSDLT
+547 SAGAALYNSDLT
-559 LMYSHDYQLPSLIF
+559 LMYSHDYQLPSLTF

-583 AGGTNGV
+583 SGGTNGV

-612 VTELAGGTL
+612 VTELADGTL

-642 SSVGNIDNVITN
+642 SNVDNINNVITN
-654 CVELGTDL
+654 CVELGADL

-688 GYIWNRTNEPQTWT
+688 GYIWNRTNESQTWT

-709 GMQIFIDGVQ
+709 GMQIFIDEVK

-739 MTFSNVSRG
+739 MTFSNVTPG
-748 WHRLDVRAYATQ
+748 WHRIDVRAYATQ

-771 IGGVDKIE
+771 IGGVDKIV

-793 QGRGSKNYA
+793 QGRGSTNYT

-822 AENADGV
+822 AENAEEV

-851 NIAVPVL
+851 DITVPVL
-858 EGVDGA
+858 EGVNGA
-864 VTNSNAYYPGGSLT
+864 VTNSNAYFPGGSLT
-878 VGQKWMLSGYAM
+878 VGQKWMLSGSAM
-890 ENKTLEV
+890 ANKTLKV
-897 TGKLRFAAG
+897 TGKLKFADG
-906 AMLDCADLAF
+906 AMLNCTDLAL
-916 LSRNGGHTLAMATGG
+916 LSRKTEHTLATATGG
-931 IDGMPAFDGK
+931 IEGMPMFDSN
-941 ASGNKGWHLVK
+941 AHGNKGWHLVK
-952 ESGNGVE
+952 VTENGVE
-959 SLKLFWRLGTT
+959 TLKLFWQLGTT
-970 IVIR
+970 VVIR